1 MCGILGYVSKHR
13 IDDEIISRFKK
24 GLSAI
29 RHRGPDAENFYQ
41 NDHVFLGHRRL
52 SIIDLS
58 EFANQPFFS
67 ACGKAVIIYNG
78 EIYNYKD
85 LCNGLNLRT
94 SSDTEV
100 LLEGFLKYGE
110 SFFKRLRGMY
120 AFAIYD
126 FRTPDPTLTILRDPS
141 GIKPLYT
148 YQKEGVFV
156 FGSEMKAI
164 IPIVRES
171 LTVREDSVL
180 SYLQLSYV
188 PEPHTIYDQIKAHPP
203 GQLTTW
209 SLNDHRFTSSA
220 VNTFDFMHRNDL
232 AFSDNVNRTRDL
244 LEQAAQRNLVS
255 DVSVKMALSGG
266 IDSSLLYAFC
276 NRKYSVGG
284 ISVSMDER
292 QYDES
297 DIAAVYAN
305 HLGAPLET
313 VDIGI
318 DNRLELL
325 DKLLLHFDQ
334 PYADS
339 SLVPFYFLSK
349 AASAQTKV
357 LIGGDGG
364 DEIQNGYSGFKSLP
378 ILLKLRKSLPDS
390 LLRGAFGH
398 PSLAPEKLVR
408 VYNKGIGLLNSSSSG
423 ELLFKWGSWF
433 PASKQQYPFSPFMK
447 DVKTGSQIFDHEA
460 ALEDEDLILK
470 YYYHHRMLGDY
481 LRKSDMM
488 SMINSIEYRV
498 PMLDE
503 DLVNFSLSIPYKQKS
518 DFNTTKKILRDIH
531 GKIYPSS
538 TTRMVK
544 RGFNIPLD
552 TWLGRENL
560 EYIKGQIL
568 RNDGIVHEY
577 IDTRYIDILF
587 RTLTEKTLQRYCSRA
602 TAYQRILILYALQ
615 IWYLNSAKA

>member
-1 MCGILGYVSKHR
+1 MCGILGYVSKSNL
-13 IDDEIISRFKK
+13 DDEIILRCKK
-24 GLSAI
+24 GLSAL

-58 EFANQPFFS
+58 ESANQPFFS
-67 ACGKAVIIYNG
+67 SCGKAAIIYNG

-85 LCNGLNLRT
+85 LCDGLHLRT

-100 LLEGFLKYGE
+100 LLEGFLKYGK
-110 SFFKRLRGMY
+110 SFFKKLRGMY

-126 FRTPDPTLTILRDPS
+126 FRTSDPTVTLLRDPS
-141 GIKPLYT
+141 GIKPLYV
-148 YQKEGVFV
+148 YNRNGALIFA
-156 FGSEMKAI
+156 SEMKAI
-164 IPIVRES
+164 VPIVREK
-171 LTVREDSVL
+171 LTVREHSVL

-188 PEPHTIYDQIKAHPP
+188 PEPDTIYEQIKAHPP
-203 GQLTTW
+203 GQLSSW
-209 SLNDHRFTSSA
+209 SLNDYHYSSSQ
-220 VNTFDFMHRNDL
+220 VNTFDFTFRNGLTL
-232 AFSDNVNRTRDL
+232 ADNTSRTKDL

-255 DVSVKMALSGG
+255 DVPVKMALSGG

-276 NRKYSVGG
+276 NRQLSVGG
-284 ISVSMDER
+284 ITVSMNER

-305 HLGAPLET
+305 HLHAPLET
-313 VDIGI
+313 VNINI

-339 SLVPFYFLSK
+339 SLVPFYFLSM
-349 AASAQTKV
+349 AASTQTKV

-364 DEIQNGYSGFKSLP
+364 DEIHNGYSGFKSLP
-378 ILLKLRKSLPDS
+378 KLLKLRKALPTS
-390 LLRGAFGH
+390 LLTGVFGH
-398 PSLAPEKLVR
+398 PSLGPEKLVR
-408 VYNKGIGLLNSSSSG
+408 VYNKGIGLLDSSSAS

-433 PASKQQYPFSPFMK
+433 PASKKQYPFNPF
-447 DVKTGSQIFDHEA
+447 VKEFNTGIDLFENDGDLGE
-460 ALEDEDLILK
+460 EDLILK
-470 YYYHHRMLGDY
+470 YYFHHRMLGDY

-518 DFNTTKKILRDIH
+518 DFSTTKKILRNIH
-531 GKIYPSS
+531 GQIYPSM
-538 TTRMVK
+538 TTKMVK

-552 TWLGRENL
+552 TWLGKENL
-560 EYIKGQIL
+560 EYIKSQLL
-568 RNDGIVHEY
+568 RSDGIVKEY
-577 IDTRYIDILF
+577 IDVKYVDILF
-587 RTLTEKTLQRYCSRA
+587 KTLTEKSLQRYCSRA
-602 TAYQRILILYALQ
+602 TAYQRILILYTLQ
-615 IWYLNSAKA
+615 LWYFNSTNA